1 MQPSSRHVLV
11 DIEVPAD
18 VPLGQ
23 TDMQQLVRAS
33 AYIELYRELYR
44 RGVIGSGQAAALLG
58 LDRSAFLD
66 LLSAHGVSW
75 LDDTMDVAQ
84 EAKNAQP

>member
-23 TDMQQLVRAS
+23 TDMQQLVRES
-33 AYIELYRELYR
+33 AYIELYQ